1 LTNLTRRLFL
11 EQATAGLAALGAIP
25 SSANP
30 QLVYKSSDWKI
41 ADFDRLVKNP
51 ARVKQVFDENQIG
64 GGKFLNNIKNSLNGL
79 HFGFGIPSEQIKV
92 IAAMHG
98 SANALNFNDYVW
110 QKYRIGEWLKVQD
123 PKTGQPAV
131 RNPFFASK
139 AAPEMH
145 YATQDP
151 DDDNSLF
158 QDTSIQALQ
167 LRGVQFLCC
176 HTATEEQ
183 SRALIKEFGLSQQ
196 REEVVKDLLGHTV
209 PGVLVVA
216 SMVSAIA
223 LLQSEGR
230 YSYIT
235 V

>member
-1 LTNLTRRLFL
+1 M
-11 EQATAGLAALGAIP
+11 A

-30 QLVYKSSDWKI
+30 QLVYKRSDWKI
-41 ADFDRLVKNP
+41 AEFDRLVKNP
-51 ARVKQVFDENQIG
+51 SRVKQVFDENQIG

-79 HFGFGIPSEQIKV
+79 HFGFDIPSDQIKV
-92 IAAMHG
+92 VAAMHG
-98 SANALNFNDYVW
+98 PANALNFNDYVW
-110 QKYRIGEWLKVQD
+110 QKYHIGEWLKVQD

-131 RNPFFASK
+131 RNPFFASNT
-139 AAPEMH
+139 APEMH

-151 DDDNSLF
+151 DDENSLF

-167 LRGVQFLCC
+167 LRGVHFLCC

-183 SRALIKEFGLSQQ
+183 SRALIKHLALSQQ
-196 REEVVKDLLGHTV
+196 REEVVKDLLEHTI

-223 LLQSEGR
+223 LLQSEGH
-230 YSYIT
+230 YSYIP